1 MSILVN
7 KREIKSIKINSK
19 VEILKVLSENNQNL
33 GYMTYLSAGKIEP
46 ENRFDSSFINLKDTF
61 IKSDIHNL
69 TNMRKIINLV
79 LNVKNSQSEIE
90 IFSLM
95 SIFSF
100 VILFTSDI
108 FTLFALPN
116 SWDDSLSFAFS
127 GHIQQ
132 IGLPSDIFSANKYSN
147 YLSIFAFFSAVI
159 RLIVVHGSVW
169 LARPLHTIKKFL
181 TENIDKVYSDLCFQ
195 ISIFII
201 TFKSIF
207 LF

>member
-116 SWDDSLSFAFS
+116 S
-127 GHIQQ
+127 
-132 IGLPSDIFSANKYSN
+132 
-147 YLSIFAFFSAVI
+147 
-159 RLIVVHGSVW
+159 
-169 LARPLHTIKKFL
+169 
-181 TENIDKVYSDLCFQ
+181 
-195 ISIFII
+195 
-201 TFKSIF
+201 
-207 LF
+207 